1 MRCITSEISEVI
13 TVRIDTD
20 EDVLSSIED
29 AVREQGISHGIILTG
44 VGSIKDYHIHV
55 VETTHIPPGNVFKKK
70 SGPFDVLSITGF
82 IMDGRAHAHIS
93 LSDEKGSIGGHL
105 ERGCTTLTFCIVSI
119 GVVTGADLTDLDRYR
134 QRAKN

>member
-29 AVREQGISHGIILTG
+29 AVREQGIKHGIILTG

-55 VETTHIPPGNVFKKK
+55 VKTTNIPPGNVFRKR
-70 SGPFDVLSITGF
+70 SGPFDVLSITGYV
-82 IMDGRAHAHIS
+82 MDGRVHAHIS
-93 LSDEKGSIGGHL
+93 LSDEAGSIGGHL
-105 ERGCTTLTFCIVSI
+105 EPGCTTLTFCIVSI
-119 GVVTGADLTDLDRYR
+119 GVVAGADLTDLDRYC
-134 QRAKN
+134 

>member
-1 MRCITSEISEVI
+1 MRCITSEISKVI

-29 AVREQGISHGIILTG
+29 AVREQGIKHGIILTG

-55 VETTHIPPGNVFKKK
+55 VETTNIPPGNVFKKK

-82 IMDGRAHAHIS
+82 IMGGRVHAHIS

-119 GVVTGADLTDLDRYR
+119 GVVSGADLTDLDRYR
-134 QRAKN
+134 